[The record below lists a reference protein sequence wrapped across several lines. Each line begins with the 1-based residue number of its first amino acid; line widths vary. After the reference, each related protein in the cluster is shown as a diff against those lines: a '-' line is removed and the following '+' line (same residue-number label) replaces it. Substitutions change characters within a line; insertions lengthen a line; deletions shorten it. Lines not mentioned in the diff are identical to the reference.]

1 MKIEYSED
9 VDALYVYL
17 QEVEVAR
24 SVEPGD
30 GIVVDYD
37 ASGAIVGVEILDA
50 SDRLNPVD
58 AALMLKDSGRTTPK
72 TNQPRSGPLCPFMP
86 APRHLLRTTSIRA
99 MRPS

>member
-30 GIVVDYD
+30 GIIVDYD

-50 SDRLNPVD
+50 SDRLDPAT
-58 AALMLKDSGRTTPK
+58 AALMLQDSGPDYTKDQSDKIRSIVSIYART
-72 TNQPRSGPLCPFMP
+72 SSSLVEDDVD
-86 APRHLLRTTSIRA
+86 
-99 MRPS
+99 

>member
-58 AALMLKDSGRTTPK
+58 AALMLKDSGPDYTEDQSAK
-72 TNQPRSGPLCPFMP
+72 
-86 APRHLLRTTSIRA
+86 IRA
-99 MRPS
+99 VVSVYARTSSFVEDDVD